1 MNNPTEK
8 ILLLDIGGVIM
19 TDPMGAFITRLSQ
32 ESKCPREGLESF
44 YRDTLYAPF
53 WNGTVSEDEFWSKLL
68 DRCGLP
74 DQREAWRSWLLA
86 AMTPLPAAGKLSQ
99 WRETCELW
107 VLSNHRSEWLRP
119 LLNQYR
125 LTEFF
130 SRLFISDEVGLAKPD
145 PALYALI
152 KREAGSK
159 RMLYVDD
166 RAPFVQVGREVG
178 IPAILADEHTAWID
192 VVDSWI
198 ESGEIPNQ
206 EDDL

>member
-1 MNNPTEK
+1 MNNPTER

-19 TDPMGAFITRLSQ
+19 TDPMGAFIDRLSQ
-32 ESKCPREGLESF
+32 ESKCPREELESF
-44 YRDTLYAPF
+44 YRDVLYAPF
-53 WNGTVSEDEFWSKLL
+53 WDGTISENAFWDKLL

-74 DQREAWRSWLLA
+74 DQREAWRPWLLT
-86 AMTPLPAAGKLSQ
+86 AMTPLPAAGKLNH
-99 WRETCELW
+99 WRKTCELW
-107 VLSNHRSEWLRP
+107 MLSNHRSEWLRP
-119 LLNQYR
+119 LLNQYE

-130 SRLFISDEVGLAKPD
+130 SRIFISDEVGLAKPD
-145 PALYALI
+145 PALYALV
-152 KREAGSK
+152 KREAESK

-166 RAPFVQVGREVG
+166 RAPFVQAGREAG
-178 IPAILADEHTAWID
+178 IPAITADEDALWLK